1 MEHHSD
7 LWSLLLHDKYRAK
20 LSPVGL
26 VGTGGEREGG
36 KKGPFYKEYFLLDK
50 EEALLSGLV
59 S

>member
-36 KKGPFYKEYFLLDK
+36 KKGPF
-50 EEALLSGLV
+50 
-59 S
+59 